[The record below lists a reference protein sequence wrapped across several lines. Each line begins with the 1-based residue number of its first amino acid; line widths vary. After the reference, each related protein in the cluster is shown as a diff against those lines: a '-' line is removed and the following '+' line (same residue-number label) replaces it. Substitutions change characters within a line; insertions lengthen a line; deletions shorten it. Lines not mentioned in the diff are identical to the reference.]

1 MPSREGGK
9 VDRLESL
16 VFPHAAK
23 SPPLFV
29 LPRHGYHRLSANN
42 GGIRCERQC
51 WRWRR
56 SARLGRLARSPLP
69 GRRPFRRRGP
79 IIPQLK
85 RPPVADRARVA
96 HGERRGSAAQ
106 VVAGA
111 LLAAAAIGG
120 VPGVTSRI
128 FSSLVS
134 RCRAEGLIVATA
146 SASAGA
152 HFRLR
157 MTWENKM
164 RMKLGAATGRTRR

>member
-9 VDRLESL
+9 VDRPESL
-16 VFPHAAK
+16 VFFHAAK

-79 IIPQLK
+79 IIPRLK

-120 VPGVTSRI
+120 VPGVTSRL
-128 FSSLVS
+128 FSSLVL

-152 HFRLR
+152 HCRLR